1 MRWEALNSPRV
12 QASMIA
18 IALAYFLS
26 LAVQGSW
33 ENYWVLKDGQTAT
46 ALVIGLHW
54 SGHGNVDYTYFVKE
68 KEYKGYSRRDWRNAR
83 YATVEIGDRC
93 PVFFSASH
101 PWLSSL
107 YRPEEVLEG
116 LPVVLLGL
124 LFETFAVATLINPKS
139 RWAFRVGS

>member
-1 MRWEALNSPRV
+1 
-12 QASMIA
+12 MIA

-26 LAVQGSW
+26 LVVQGSW
-33 ENYWVLKDGQTAT
+33 ENYWVMKDGQTDT

-68 KEYKGYSRRDWRNAR
+68 KEYTGYSRRDYRNAR
-83 YATVEIGDRC
+83 YATVEIGGRC

-107 YRPEEVLEG
+107 RRPEEVVEA

-139 RWAFRVGS
+139 RWAFRFGSRNMFPSKFAKS